1 MFKRILILSDNLEML
16 SFFSDYLKETIVSK
30 EIYVTYSVSPQSDY
44 DFFSQKIGQEV
55 KVINLKDEAL
65 VNTLTKNFD
74 LVISVHCK
82 QIFPKILVNSCR
94 CINIHPGYNPINRG
108 WYPQVFSIIYNLPI
122 GATIHEIDEDLDHGN
137 IIAREF
143 VVKTSYDTSLSLYNK
158 ILQKEK
164 ELIRKHMP
172 SIINNTYKSIVPEGE
187 GNMFLKKDFNTLC
200 EIDLSKVQSVGD
212 TINYLRA
219 LSHGEYANAFFLDEA
234 TKEKVYV
241 KIELTPSSK

>member
-16 SFFSDYLKETIVSK
+16 SFFSDYLKETFVSK
-30 EIYVTYSVSPQSDY
+30 EIHVTYSVSPQSDHEH
-44 DFFSQKIGQEV
+44 FSKKIGQEV
-55 KVINLKDEAL
+55 KVINLKDES
-65 VNTLTKNFD
+65 VVDTLTKNFD

-108 WYPQVFSIIYNLPI
+108 WYPQVFSIIHDLPI

-143 VVKTSYDTSLSLYNK
+143 EVKTSYDTSLSLYNK

-164 ELIRKHMP
+164 ELIRKHMT
-172 SIINNTYKSIVPEGE
+172 SIINDTYESFVPEGE
-187 GNMFLKKDFNTLC
+187 GNMFLKKDFNNLC
-200 EIDLSKVQSVGD
+200 EIDLNKVQAVGV

-219 LSHGEYANAFFLDEA
+219 LSHGEYANAFYWDEA

-241 KIELTPSSK
+241 KIELRPGLK